1 MKRRAFIAGLGAV
14 ALPLA
19 ARAQQIPVVG
29 YLHPGSLEARRDLVA
44 SFLRGLAETGFVEG
58 RNVAIEYRWADDHI
72 DRLPALAA
80 DLVRRQVA
88 VIATPSITAAAR
100 AAKAATQSI
109 PIVFLV
115 GSDPV
120 QAGLVASLNRPGG
133 NLTGVT
139 VLGGEL
145 APKRLEILHE
155 TVPSATLVAHL
166 INPTNPVFTDAESR
180 EVQAAARIL
189 GLRVLTLNA
198 SSSSEIEVA
207 FERLIQEHVGALLIS
222 GYGFFGTTHRNQLV
236 ALAARH
242 RIPTMYDR
250 REVPVVGGLISYG
263 ADIADAIHQTGVYTG
278 RILKGEKAADLP
290 VQQSTK
296 FELVINMKT
305 AKALGVAVP
314 ETLLAT
320 ADKVIE

>member
-1 MKRRAFIAGLGAV
+1 MRRREFIAGLGTA
-14 ALPLA
+14 ATLPLA
-19 ARAQQIPVVG
+19 TRAQQIPVVG
-29 YLHPGSLEARRDLVA
+29 YLHSSSLETRRDLVA
-44 SFLRGLAETGFVEG
+44 IFLKGLAETSFVEG

-88 VIATPSITAAAR
+88 VIASPSITTAAR

-139 VLGGEL
+139 ILSGEL

-166 INPTNPVFTDAESR
+166 INPRNPAFAEAESR
-180 EVQAAARIL
+180 EVQSAARIL
-189 GLRVLTLNA
+189 GLRVLTINA
-198 SSSSEIEVA
+198 SSSSEIEGA
-207 FERLIQEHVGALLIS
+207 FERLIQEHAGALLIS
-222 GYGFFGTTHRNQLV
+222 GSGFFGATHRDQLV

-250 REVPVVGGLISYG
+250 RQVPVVGGLIRYG
-263 ADIADAIHQTGVYTG
+263 ADFADAIRQTGVLLVEFSRAKNPPTC
-278 RILKGEKAADLP
+278 RCSRPQKSSWP
-290 VQQSTK
+290 ST
-296 FELVINMKT
+296 
-305 AKALGVAVP
+305 
-314 ETLLAT
+314 
-320 ADKVIE
+320 